1 MMTAKHRSAQDF
13 LNELERKNVTVAQWC
28 RDNKFST
35 SIVWAVIG
43 GAVVGRSGESRRAMQ
58 SMGLPLPSARRNRPA
73 LKGVSAAPTEPHT
86 AHANRQPQASAAT
99 R

>member
-1 MMTAKHRSAQDF
+1 MTAKPRTAQDF
-13 LNELERKNVTVAQWC
+13 LNDLESKNVTVAQWC

-35 SIVWAVIG
+35 SIVWAVIS

-73 LKGVSAAPTEPHT
+73 QQEGRAAPTAPRAASAKRLT
-86 AHANRQPQASAAT
+86 QASAAN

>member
-73 LKGVSAAPTEPHT
+73 QKGVSTAPTEPHT

>member
-35 SIVWAVIG
+35 SIVWAVIS
-43 GAVVGRSGESRRAMQ
+43 GAVLGRSGESRRAMQ

-73 LKGVSAAPTEPHT
+73 HQEGRAAPTDPRT
-86 AHANRQPQASAAT
+86 ASAKRQTQAPAANR
-99 R
+99 